1 MAEMTLLLTII
12 VSLRSSN
19 KQKHVCDDIFFYTH
33 A

>member
-12 VSLRSSN
+12 DLPRGSN
-19 KQKHVCDDIFFYTH
+19 EQEHVCDDIFFYTH

>member
-12 VSLRSSN
+12 VLLRGSK
-19 KQKHVCDDIFFYTH
+19 KQEHVCDDIFFYTH